1 MVPRTPA
8 PAPNDPAL
16 RNPASG
22 PQAVRLTGMPH
33 GEPRQPI
40 PTPEGTAHR
49 HGGFRPSPRPRS
61 DGHPV
66 AVAWTNPAAPQGAG
80 GAAPSTQRGATAV
93 LPARQTPRPVPNPK
107 ASPRKPT
114 VIPRPPAPRRR
125 PLLWSGVLAA
135 GFATAGAAWYFATTT
150 GQGRVIAAEF
160 WAYLLDHWRL
170 LLPIGIVGGLS
181 WGVWGIRKLLSAMYR
196 PTVNDFRTTTSV
208 VVPSYREDPDIL
220 EDALDTWLG
229 QNPDQVIVVLDL
241 ADTEAQRRLLAR
253 KDPRLRVIMFKH
265 AGKRSALGVGIRM
278 ARGEILVLT
287 DSDTR
292 WTEGLLA
299 CVQMPF
305 VDPEVGGV
313 STRQSVFQSDTSVW
327 RRVAEWII
335 NNRYLDYVPA
345 TGRAGAVV
353 CVSGR
358 TAASRRD
365 VVLRVLPHL
374 EDEFFLGRRCVAGDD
389 GRLTWLVL
397 ASGYRTVY
405 QSTAHALSM
414 FPTTFRAFCKQ
425 RVRWSRNSY
434 RCYLTAMWK
443 GWLWRVPIISQLTVF
458 QILLTPVTMAAT
470 AFYLVTATLAE
481 DSTTAFAFALTWFFL
496 SRALRN
502 MAHLR
507 TRPSDILLL
516 PLVTLMITFVALPI
530 KMYAFMTMN
539 KQGWL
544 TRRADQIG
552 GDGQDAASLVRG
564 QGHGAR

>member
-1 MVPRTPA
+1 MVPREPELGSRPPAFGRTGVPQHGPGRPPVLPGGAGRPPGVIAPGPWTTP
-8 PAPNDPAL
+8 P
-16 RNPASG
+16 
-22 PQAVRLTGMPH
+22 
-33 GEPRQPI
+33 PRRP
-40 PTPEGTAHR
+40 G
-49 HGGFRPSPRPRS
+49 PSPRT
-61 DGHPV
+61 PV
-66 AVAWTNPAAPQGAG
+66 I
-80 GAAPSTQRGATAV
+80 
-93 LPARQTPRPVPNPK
+93 LPRPAP
-107 ASPRKPT
+107 
-114 VIPRPPAPRRR
+114 PRRR
-125 PLLWSGVLAA
+125 PALWLSVLFVVLVAA
-135 GFATAGAAWYFATTT
+135 AAAAYLATTT
-150 GQGRVIAAEF
+150 AAGRAIADGVRT
-160 WAYLLDHWRL
+160 YVVDHWRL

-181 WGVWGIRKLLSAMYR
+181 WGVWAVRKLLSVLYR

-208 VVPSYREDPDIL
+208 VVPSFREDPDVL
-220 EDALDTWLG
+220 ELALDTWLG
-229 QNPDQVIVVLDL
+229 QDPDQVIIVLDL

-253 KDPRLRVIMFKH
+253 NDPRLRVIMFKH
-265 AGKRSALGVGIRM
+265 AGKRSALGVGIRA

-292 WTEGLLA
+292 WTDGLLA
-299 CVQMPF
+299 SVQMPF
-305 VDPEVGGV
+305 ADPAVGGV
-313 STRQSVFQSDTSVW
+313 STRQSVYQADTSVW

-358 TAASRRD
+358 TAAYRREI
-365 VVLRVLPHL
+365 VLKVLPHL
-374 EDEFFLGRRCVAGDD
+374 EDEFFLGKRCIAGDD

-443 GWLWRVPIISQLTVF
+443 GWLWRVPVISQLTVF

-470 AFYLVTATLAE
+470 VFYLAMAAAAPDGTGAL
-481 DSTTAFAFALTWFFL
+481 SFAAVWFL
-496 SRALRN
+496 VGRALRN
-502 MAHLR
+502 VAHLR

-516 PLVTLMITFVALPI
+516 PLVALVITFVALPI
-530 KMYAFMTMN
+530 KLYAFLTMN

-544 TRRADQIG
+544 TRNAHQLG
-552 GDGQDAASLVRG
+552 GEGQNAASLIRG
-564 QGHGAR
+564 AHRVAG